1 MARSF
6 FAIALVVCALVV
18 SSIAAVDSIT
28 LDSVSG
34 VTVTP
39 MMSWSVGGST
49 YTYNGAN
56 PVSISVTSGN
66 YTALTSIIFSQANAM
81 ATITAAAGTASST
94 SISFNAGGGSLSMGS
109 SVSATFFT
117 VSLGTGSSLSIPALS
132 TLTLTSLI
140 GQPTTLTVLGKLSV
154 GGGGISFN
162 NILTP
167 TIGPNATIS
176 SPANVALTF
185 PNPLTTTNFQAGG
198 VLSASTGGI
207 TITTVGGTF
216 AGNLIASGGGA
227 VQIRGTLTSD
237 LTVSST
243 VSASSGGININ
254 PNGGFNVAVSG
265 ALSASGSGPITITCP
280 SAPSVVVGGTVSTS
294 GALQITGNA
303 ATTITLSANTTALM
317 LNIASS
323 ANSAVVTLS
332 GPATFNNGQLQLTA
346 SGTGSS
352 IVVSSVVA
360 GANVV
365 FFSTPGSIS
374 IPASGSI
381 SFTSALSLG
390 GTTAGGIAIAGMLL
404 GSTTTSTATVT
415 LNPTGALTI
424 SGTVTSGT
432 ASNSLRLNAGA
443 ASSITGTLQS
453 ASNIV
458 FGLTGAGAFGSTTYS
473 INGAT
478 LNFATSIH
486 FNSPTSFNGGV
497 TFTTPSWSAVVSGG
511 SAIAGPSST
520 YDLTASANTINSSLF
535 PSGTNTNCVWVQ
547 SYTGGSTVSSFLVS
561 LPGNIQY
568 RNWVSASSSALQVS
582 STNGGTVSFCTPNIQ
597 STLDRRNDPN
607 SNNLVYFGGNVI
619 FYFTTSQALPFGTI
633 TASDFTVTGGVI
645 TSFTAVGTSKRA
657 VSAGGTVYQIVV
669 QITCDGVVSLAYNG
683 SWTGNGTFLGEVT
696 IANNRIVSAKCISNL
711 YAPCS

>member
-1 MARSF
+1 LGF
-6 FAIALVVCALVV
+6 
-18 SSIAAVDSIT
+18 T
-28 LDSVSG
+28 
-34 VTVTP
+34 
-39 MMSWSVGGST
+39 
-49 YTYNGAN
+49 
-56 PVSISVTSGN
+56 
-66 YTALTSIIFSQANAM
+66 NA
-81 ATITAAAGTASST
+81 
-94 SISFNAGGGSLSMGS
+94 
-109 SVSATFFT
+109 
-117 VSLGTGSSLSIPALS
+117 
-132 TLTLTSLI
+132 
-140 GQPTTLTVLGKLSV
+140 
-154 GGGGISFN
+154 
-162 NILTP
+162 
-167 TIGPNATIS
+167 
-176 SPANVALTF
+176 
-185 PNPLTTTNFQAGG
+185 LTTTNFQAGG
-198 VLSASTGGI
+198 VVSSSGSSV
-207 TITTVGGTF
+207 TITTVGGTI
-216 AGNLIASGGGA
+216 AGNLISSNGQLQ
-227 VQIRGTLTSD
+227 VLGTLTSD
-237 LTVSST
+237 LTITGTLSETSIFGIT
-243 VSASSGGININ
+243 INLSGAH
-254 PNGGFNVAVSG
+254 NVFVSG
-265 ALSASGSGPITITCP
+265 ALSSSGGGPIGIMGP
-280 SAPSVVVGGTVSTS
+280 NAPSIVVGGTLSSSGQVQVTGTS
-294 GALQITGNA
+294 
-303 ATTITLSANTTALM
+303 ATTITLSANTTAKQLS
-317 LNIASS
+317 LSSS
-323 ANSAVVTLS
+323 ANSAIVTLS
-332 GPATFNNGQLQLTA
+332 GPAALTGGLQLSA
-346 SGTGSS
+346 SGTGGS
-352 IVVSSVVA
+352 IVVSSIVT
-360 GANVV
+360 GASTVT
-365 FFSTPGSIS
+365 FFSLGSIS

-381 SFTSALSLG
+381 SFTGAQSLT
-390 GTTAGGIAIAGMLL
+390 GTVAGGVNIAGKLL

-415 LNPTGALTI
+415 LNPTRALTI
-424 SGTVTSGT
+424 SGAVTSGT
-432 ASNSLRLNAGA
+432 AANAMQLNAGA

-535 PSGTNTNCVWVQ
+535 PSGSNNNCVWVQ

-607 SNNLVYFGGNVI
+607 RNNLVYFGGSVI